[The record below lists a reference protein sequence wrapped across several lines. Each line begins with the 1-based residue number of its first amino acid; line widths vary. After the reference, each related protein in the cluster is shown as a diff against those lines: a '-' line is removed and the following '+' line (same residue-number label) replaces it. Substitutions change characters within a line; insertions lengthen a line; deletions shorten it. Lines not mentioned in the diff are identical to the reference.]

1 MHPANCVA
9 FIQFSFFD
17 SRTHELVTLSGLGH
31 VTPAEHDS
39 TWRQVDSF
47 EGSSCFQ
54 ATRLDSHRNTIERR
68 TISSETCEALLRQP
82 IATLIARGRAR
93 LASKNGR
100 TARQIV

>member
-1 MHPANCVA
+1 MHTANYVG

-54 ATRLDSHRNTIERR
+54 ATRLDTRRNTIERR

-93 LASKNGR
+93 LAAK
-100 TARQIV
+100 TVQAALQLM